1 VLFLRNF
8 GPFPAVSI
16 IDAILCLASGKPL
29 STEAAITVE
38 DLAKTFRT
46 GWHSAPV
53 RALDGVS
60 LSVGRGEVFGLLGPN
75 GAGKTTLVKVL
86 LGITFA
92 DSGTATILGK
102 KAGDVA
108 TKARIGYLPEGHR
121 YPLHLTG
128 EGVVRWFARL
138 SGVPSRE
145 IGPRTRRLL
154 ARVGLERW
162 AGVRLRKYSKGMVQR
177 LGMAVALVHE
187 PEVLFLDEPTD
198 GVDPLGRAEI
208 RRVLLEEKAK
218 GTSIFINSHLLS
230 EIERTCDRVAV
241 VAHGK
246 ILRVGTVADLTDKG
260 LSYRVDAGAVPPAVL
275 AALREKA
282 PSVTATNG
290 LVHLRVRSL
299 EELNA
304 CLDALRSSGC
314 LLREVWPEK
323 STLEESFIQILEGE
337 EARP

>member
-1 VLFLRNF
+1 MSSL
-8 GPFPAVSI
+8 
-16 IDAILCLASGKPL
+16 
-29 STEAAITVE
+29 AAITVE
-38 DLAKTFRT
+38 DLVKTYGT
-46 GWHSAPV
+46 GWKGTPV
-53 RALDGVS
+53 RALDGIR

-92 DSGTATILGK
+92 DSGASSILGK
-102 KAGDVA
+102 KSGDVA
-108 TKARIGYLPEGHR
+108 TRARVGYLPEGHR

-138 SGVPSRE
+138 SGVPASQ
-145 IGPRTRRLL
+145 IGPRTARLL

-162 AGVRLRKYSKGMVQR
+162 ASVRLRKYSKGMVQR
-177 LGMAVALVHE
+177 LGLAVALVHE

-198 GVDPLGRAEI
+198 GVDPVGRAEI
-208 RRVLLEEKAK
+208 RRILLEEKER

-241 VAHGK
+241 VARGK
-246 ILRVGTVADLTDKG
+246 ILKVGTVADLTDRG
-260 LSYRVDAGAVPPAVL
+260 LAYQVDAGSVPPGVL
-275 AALREKA
+275 ATLQEKVQA
-282 PSVTATNG
+282 VTASNG
-290 LVHLRVRSL
+290 RIHLRVGSL

-304 CLDALRSSGC
+304 GLDTLRSAGC

-323 STLEESFIQILEGE
+323 STLEESFIRILEE
-337 EARP
+337 EAHS

>member
-1 VLFLRNF
+1 
-8 GPFPAVSI
+8 
-16 IDAILCLASGKPL
+16 L
-29 STEAAITVE
+29 SSEAAISVQE
-38 DLAKTFRT
+38 LAKTYRA
-46 GWHSAPV
+46 GWRGAGV

-86 LGITFA
+86 LGIIFA
-92 DSGTATILGK
+92 DSGSSSILGK
-102 KAGDVA
+102 KPGNVA
-108 TKARIGYLPEGHR
+108 VKARVGYLPEGHR

-138 SGVPSRE
+138 SGVPRRE
-145 IGPRTRRLL
+145 VGPRTQRLL

-162 AGVRLRKYSKGMVQR
+162 AGTRLRKYSKGMVQR

-187 PEVLFLDEPTD
+187 PEVLLLDEPTD
-198 GVDPLGRAEI
+198 GVDPVGRAEI
-208 RRVLLEEKAK
+208 RRILLEEKAR
-218 GTSIFINSHLLS
+218 GTCIFINSHLLS

-241 VAHGK
+241 VARGR
-246 ILRVGTVADLTDKG
+246 ILRMGTVADLTDRG
-260 LSYRVDAGAVPPAVL
+260 LAYRVDAGAVPPEVL
-275 AALREKA
+275 ASLHEKA
-282 PSVTATNG
+282 QSVTATNG
-290 LVHLRVRSL
+290 LVHLRVGSL

-304 CLDALRSSGC
+304 CLDTLRGAGC

>member
-1 VLFLRNF
+1 M
-8 GPFPAVSI
+8 
-16 IDAILCLASGKPL
+16 
-29 STEAAITVE
+29 STEAVISVQ
-38 DLAKTFRT
+38 DLAKTYRT
-46 GWHSAPV
+46 GWHREPV
-53 RALDGVS
+53 RALDGVT

-75 GAGKTTLVKVL
+75 GAGKTTLIKVL
-86 LGITFA
+86 LGITFP
-92 DSGTATILGK
+92 DSGKAGILGRP
-102 KAGDVA
+102 AGDIS
-108 TKARIGYLPEGHR
+108 TRARIGYLPEGHR

-128 EGVVRWFARL
+128 EGVIRWFARL
-138 SGVPSRE
+138 SGVPRSE
-145 IGPRTRRLL
+145 TGPRSRRLL

-208 RRVLLEEKAK
+208 RRILLEEKAK

-241 VAHGK
+241 LARGK
-246 ILRVGTVADLTDKG
+246 ILRTGTVSDLTDRG
-260 LSYRVDAGAVPPAVL
+260 LSYRVDAGPVSPSL
-275 AALREKA
+275 LDALRVLSSE
-282 PSVTATNG
+282 VTATNG

-304 CLDALRSSGC
+304 CLDALRSAGC

-323 STLEESFIQILEGE
+323 STLEESFLRILEGE